1 MAQEI
6 NKNELKVSQSMMMH
20 MAFGKCHQGKY
31 ECTCHMEGHP
41 IDGFKFIHETY
52 TPKNKWGEFGK
63 QQNMYYTA
71 DGKSKTY
78 TDAWEL
84 IKDENEKL

>member
-6 NKNELKVSQSMMMH
+6 NKNELKVSEKMILH
-20 MAFGKCHQGKY
+20 LACEKAHQGKY
-31 ECTCHMEGHP
+31 EYTCILEGHP
-41 IDGFKFIHETY
+41 INGFKFILETY
-52 TPKNKWGEFGK
+52 TPKNKRGNFGK
-63 QQNMYYTA
+63 QENLYYTA